1 MEKEH
6 IRIDLPSHRVER
18 QSWVEMPLPDWRA
31 LAKFGGWA
39 LGRVVFGAGIFTIS
53 TTRIV
58 LKVLIYCCD
67 CLEAGSKKL
76 LIVYDSLPLMGVP
89 LQSVVAEIQPSKS
102 AQVQDVQTIDLLEA
116 IDGKHVF
123 IIGDTGTGKSSL
135 AQWLAYRLGG
145 EVTVYDPDASP
156 DEWQGLKVVGR
167 KGDFNAIQEAMEADL
182 EELQRRIELRGESG
196 DKALFGLESTTI
208 AEEFPLLASEVEVAS
223 DWLIKHGNRGRK
235 PKRCIIALSQT
246 DAVKSLGIEGEGQA
260 RKNFRYVR
268 LGKFAVDH
276 AKKLG
281 DANIEAWLRGGKYRC
296 MVEDYPCQLP
306 DTKQYNPVTTQLQPQ
321 PAAPSTSTAETKL
334 QQGFQPIIT
343 TETALSE
350 ATIRA
355 VKACIGAG
363 LSDSKI
369 IKEILGYSGGQYQE
383 GRAIFEQI
391 KSTNLKHH

>member
-1 MEKEH
+1 MDKE
-6 IRIDLPSHRVER
+6 RVTIDLPTSRIER
-18 QSWVEMPLPDWRA
+18 QAWVEMPLPNWRA

-39 LGRVVFGAGIFTIS
+39 LGRVILGAGIFTIS
-53 TTRIV
+53 STRVV

-67 CLEAGSKKL
+67 CLEAGGKKL
-76 LIVYDSLPLMGVP
+76 LLVYDALPLMGVP
-89 LQSVVAEIQPSKS
+89 LQSVVAEIQPKL
-102 AQVQDVQTIDLLEA
+102 AQPQDLQTIDLLEA

-156 DEWQGLKVVGR
+156 DEWQGLKVIGR
-167 KGDFNAIQEAMEADL
+167 KGNFEAIQEAMEADL

-196 DKALFGLESTTI
+196 DKALIGLESTTI
-208 AEEFPLLASEVEVAS
+208 AEEFPLLASEVEIAS
-223 DWLIKHGNRGRK
+223 EWMIKHGNRGRK

-281 DANIEAWLRGGKYRC
+281 DASVEAWLKAGKYRC
-296 MVEDYPCQLP
+296 MVEDQPCQLP
-306 DTKQYNPVTTQLQPQ
+306 DTKNYGQVITRLQTVTATTTPVIAESGSQQGLQPTVTTGNSLP
-321 PAAPSTSTAETKL
+321 
-334 QQGFQPIIT
+334 
-343 TETALSE
+343 E
-350 ATIRA
+350 ATIHA
-355 VKACIGAG
+355 VKACLRAG

-369 IKEILGYSGGQYQE
+369 IKEVLGFKGGQFGQGQQVLE
-383 GRAIFEQI
+383 SI
-391 KSTNLKHH
+391 KKS

>member
-1 MEKEH
+1 MDKE
-6 IRIDLPSHRVER
+6 RVTIDLPTSRIER
-18 QSWVEMPLPDWRA
+18 QAWVEMPLPDWRA

-39 LGRVVFGAGIFTIS
+39 LGRVIFGAGIFTIS
-53 TTRIV
+53 STKAV

-76 LIVYDSLPLMGVP
+76 LLVYDALPLMGVP
-89 LQSVVAEIQPSKS
+89 LQSVVAEIQPKL
-102 AQVQDVQTIDLLEA
+102 AQAQDLQTIDLLEA

-156 DEWQGLKVVGR
+156 DEWQGLKVIGR
-167 KGDFNAIQEAMEADL
+167 KGNFAAIQEAMEADL

-196 DKALFGLESTTI
+196 DRALLGLESTTI
-208 AEEFPLLASEVEVAS
+208 AEEFPLLASEVEIAS

-281 DANIEAWLRGGKYRC
+281 DASIEAWLKAGKYRC
-296 MVEDYPCQLP
+296 MVEDQPCQLP
-306 DTKQYNPVTTQLQPQ
+306 DTKIYGQVTTRLHQQPGSQ
-321 PAAPSTSTAETKL
+321 NVVTAETTV
-334 QQGFQPIIT
+334 QQAFREIV
-343 TETALSE
+343 TAENALPES
-350 ATIRA
+350 TIRA
-355 VKACIGAG
+355 VKACLEANF
-363 LSDSKI
+363 SDSKI
-369 IKEILGYSGGQYQE
+369 IKEILGYQGGQFQK
-383 GRAIFEQI
+383 GRQILEQI
-391 KSTNLKHH
+391 KKS

>member
-1 MEKEH
+1 
-6 IRIDLPSHRVER
+6 
-18 QSWVEMPLPDWRA
+18 MPLPNWRA
-31 LAKFGGWA
+31 LAKFSGWA
-39 LGRVVFGAGIFTIS
+39 LGRVIFGAGIFTIS
-53 TTRIV
+53 STKIV

-76 LIVYDSLPLMGVP
+76 LVVYDALPLMGVP
-89 LQSVVAEIQPSKS
+89 LQSVVAEIQPEISQ
-102 AQVQDVQTIDLLEA
+102 AQDLQTIDLLEA

-156 DEWQGLKVVGR
+156 DEWQGLKVIGR
-167 KGDFNAIQEAMEADL
+167 KGNFEAIQEAMEADL

-196 DKALFGLESTTI
+196 DKALIGLESTTI
-208 AEEFPLLASEVEVAS
+208 AEEFPLLASEVDIAS

-281 DANIEAWLRGGKYRC
+281 NPDIGAWLKAGKYRC
-296 MVEDYPCQLP
+296 MVEDQPCQLP
-306 DTKQYNPVTTQLQPQ
+306 DTKQYGQVTTRLQ
-321 PAAPSTSTAETKL
+321 TVTATVTPVIAEIPL
-334 QQGFQPIIT
+334 QQGFQPT
-343 TETALSE
+343 VTAENPLQE
-350 ATIRA
+350 VTIRA
-355 VKACIGAG
+355 VKACLGAG

-369 IKEILGYSGGQYQE
+369 VKEVLGFKGGQFVQGQQVLE
-383 GRAIFEQI
+383 KI
-391 KSTNLKHH
+391 KKS

>member
-1 MEKEH
+1 MDKE
-6 IRIDLPSHRVER
+6 RVTIDLPSHRIER
-18 QSWVEMPLPDWRA
+18 QAWVEMPLPDWRA

-39 LGRVVFGAGIFTIS
+39 LGRVIFGAGMFTIS
-53 TTRIV
+53 STKIV

-67 CLEAGSKKL
+67 CLEVGSKKL
-76 LIVYDSLPLMGVP
+76 LLVYDALPLMGVP
-89 LQSVVAEIQPSKS
+89 LQSVVAEIQPKS
-102 AQVQDVQTIDLLEA
+102 ALGQDLQTIDLLEA

-156 DEWQGLKVVGR
+156 DEWQGLKVIGR
-167 KGDFNAIQEAMEADL
+167 KGNFEGIQEAMEADL

-196 DKALFGLESTTI
+196 DKALIGLESTTI
-208 AEEFPLLASEVEVAS
+208 AEEFPLLASEVDIAS

-281 DANIEAWLRGGKYRC
+281 DASIETWLKAGKYRC
-296 MVEDYPCQLP
+296 MVEDQPCQLP
-306 DTKQYNPVTTQLQPQ
+306 DTKNYGQVTTQLHQQ
-321 PAAPSTSTAETKL
+321 TGLQDAVTVETTV
-334 QQGFQPIIT
+334 QQGFQAIAT
-343 TETALSE
+343 AENALSE

-355 VKACIGAG
+355 VKACLEAG
-363 LSDSKI
+363 FSDTKI
-369 IKEILGYSGGQYQE
+369 VKEILGYQGGQF
-383 GRAIFEQI
+383 GRGKQLLEKI
-391 KSTNLKHH
+391 KKS